1 MMLQQALWI
10 SVSPTLN
17 KFHRPLLN
25 ALSQQLIIGEWKY
38 QQAEDEPSTLDLPLT
53 LLHDYLKCCNYPVH
67 LLGHSTGG
75 IVALLY
81 AYRYP
86 ERVKSLTLLGVGVHP
101 LIDWHAHY
109 YTYRQLLPCSR
120 EIVLAQMVRALFG
133 QQDQSRTKQLVK
145 RLEGDLRATPSPHS
159 LMQRSCLEPKAVASP
174 LFVCG
179 SRDDV
184 IIDPAALNQWKTYFK
199 PEDQIWE
206 CWQGH
211 HFFHYYYP
219 QATANAIVQFCQGIE
234 PNRLERNDLM
244 KTDHG

>member
-17 KFHRPLLN
+17 KFHRPLLKT
-25 ALSQQLIIGEWKY
+25 LSQTVTVREWQY
-38 QQAEDEPSTLDLPLT
+38 QQAVDEPSTLDLPLT
-53 LLHDYLKCCNYPVH
+53 LLHDYLKYSDQPVH

-109 YTYRQLLPCSR
+109 YIYRQLLPCSR
-120 EIVLAQMVRALFG
+120 DIILAQMVRALFG
-133 QQDQSRTKQLVK
+133 QQDPRRTQQLVK
-145 RLEGDLRATPSPHS
+145 CLAGDLQATPSPHS
-159 LMQRSCLEPKAVASP
+159 LIQRSHLESNGVASP

-179 SRDDV
+179 SSDDV
-184 IIDPAALNQWKTYFK
+184 IIDPRALNDWKTYFK

-206 CWQGH
+206 CSQGH
-211 HFFHYYYP
+211 HFFHYYNP
-219 QATANAIVQFCQGIE
+219 QAVGNAILNFLQNVFGHQVCEESVNQ
-234 PNRLERNDLM
+234 
-244 KTDHG
+244 T